1 MVTVPPQRGQPNA
14 PAAAP
19 NAFLNPAPLNPA
31 SLNPASLTG
40 DGSARGAGEAPR
52 RTPHGPSGSCSVPAR
67 LGHPGA
73 GATAI
78 HIPAAPARLTAG
90 SGPAEENSLRC

>member
-1 MVTVPPQRGQPNA
+1 MTFPPQRGQPNA

-19 NAFLNPAPLNPA
+19 NAFLNPA

-67 LGHPGA
+67 RGHPGA
-73 GATAI
+73 GAMAI

-90 SGPAEENSLRC
+90 SGPADENSLRC